1 MCRWLAY
8 TGSPIPL
15 EALLFNAHHSLID
28 QSMTSSSSDAP
39 TNGDGFGV
47 GWYGRHGNPGLFR
60 SVRPAWNDLNLRDL
74 AAHIEAPLFLAH
86 VRAASLATVQES
98 NCHPF
103 RHGPWLFVHNGEITG
118 VEHFRRDL
126 LLAVDPNLFNSIQ
139 GTTDSE
145 LIFYLAL
152 TFGLD
157 QDPLAAVERAA
168 GFVEREGQEHGV
180 ANCLCMTLG
189 FSDGKRMYAVRYA
202 SDGDAPTLYIT
213 RGIED
218 LHRLDPALHGRL
230 SKETRVVVSEPV
242 GNHAAAW
249 VEIRQHTAVTIHR
262 GEATHRPFKPA
273 SRDEKE

>member
-1 MCRWLAY
+1 MCRWLMY

-15 EALLFNAHHSLID
+15 ETLLFNAHHSLID
-28 QSMTSSSSDAP
+28 QSMSSGSSDAP

-86 VRAASLATVQES
+86 VRAASQATVQES

-103 RHGPWLFVHNGEITG
+103 RHGQWLFVHNGEIAE
-118 VEHFRRDL
+118 VERIRRDL
-126 LLAVDPNLFNSIQ
+126 LLAVAPELFNSIQ

-157 QDPLAAVERAA
+157 KDPLGALERAT
-168 GFVEREGQEHGV
+168 GFIERSGREHGV
-180 ANCLCMTLG
+180 AKCLSMTLG
-189 FSDGKRMYAVRYA
+189 VSDGKKLYAVRYA
-202 SDGDAPTLYIT
+202 SDGDAPTLYFS
-213 RGIED
+213 RDVED
-218 LHRLDPALHGRL
+218 LHRLDPGLHGRL

-242 GNHAAAW
+242 GNHATAWAA
-249 VEIRQHTAVTIHR
+249 IRQNTAVAIHQ
-262 GEATHRPFKPA
+262 GTVTHVPFKPA
-273 SRDEKE
+273 HS